1 MLQKISYS
9 QISND
14 VMKFLRPLIYV
25 CGCILMSGSNDD
37 GKSVSSRRSNIK
49 GPLPIATTKYIITYS
64 NVNTKIYLK
73 EK

>member
-1 MLQKISYS
+1 
-9 QISND
+9 
-14 VMKFLRPLIYV
+14 
-25 CGCILMSGSNDD
+25 MSGSNDD
-37 GKSVSSRRSNIK
+37 GKSVSSRRSSNIK